1 MGKRRGF
8 RLRRKNE
15 SEQHWRLRLER
26 RRNQRIKKGLKL
38 DVKVGKILKVGVS
51 EVKVG
56 PILNVGVSG
65 VKFGGVVTK
74 QGVVEEVIDTEE
86 EDDDESSES
95 SGDDSQESELETD
108 LDVDICSNSNDE
120 SDGLDVTDP
129 NLPQQM
135 REWRL
140 QQKKIRSERRALLK
154 IARSG
159 ESAEERRLRIERR
172 NLRRRKRLALR
183 VKRKGESLRMWVR
196 RKNRR
201 ERRQ

>member
-38 DVKVGKILKVGVS
+38 DLKVGSILKVGVS
-51 EVKVG
+51 GVKVG
-56 PILNVGVSG
+56 PILNVGLSE
-65 VKFGGVVTK
+65 VKFGGMVTK

-86 EDDDESSES
+86 EDDESSES

-154 IARSG
+154 IARS
-159 ESAEERRLRIERR
+159 
-172 NLRRRKRLALR
+172 
-183 VKRKGESLRMWVR
+183 
-196 RKNRR
+196 
-201 ERRQ
+201 